1 MGYRVVE
8 INEIEKNPNIAIGVK
23 FPFDGRGIFR
33 KSFTTDEQALTNI
46 KSLLLTRKG
55 ERYEQP
61 TFGTDLLNVLF
72 EPNTPG
78 LKEFIEETISSAI
91 NYWLP
96 YIQISNLDIVTIED
110 DPNMIHEIK
119 VSLTFIVT
127 KTNSEQTITIFAG
140 QDGIVRIE

>member
-8 INEIEKNPNIAIGVK
+8 INEIQNNPNIAIGVK
-23 FPFDGRGIFR
+23 FPFDGR
-33 KSFTTDEQALTNI
+33 
-46 KSLLLTRKG
+46 
-55 ERYEQP
+55 
-61 TFGTDLLNVLF
+61 VLF

>member
-1 MGYRVVE
+1 MAYKVVE

-23 FPFDGRGIFR
+23 FPFDGPGIFQ
-33 KSFTTDEQALTNI
+33 KSFTTDDQALTNI

-61 TFGTDLLNVLF
+61 AFGTDLLNVIF
-72 EPNTPG
+72 EPSTPG
-78 LKEFIEETISSAI
+78 LKEFIEETISSAV

-110 DPNMIHEIK
+110 DPTLIHEVKI
-119 VSLTFIVT
+119 SLTFLVT

-140 QDGIVRIE
+140 QDGIVRLE

>member
-1 MGYRVVE
+1 M
-8 INEIEKNPNIAIGVK
+8 K
-23 FPFDGRGIFR
+23 FKIIQILQLGL
-33 KSFTTDEQALTNI
+33 SF
-46 KSLLLTRKG
+46 LLTAV
-55 ERYEQP
+55 EY
-61 TFGTDLLNVLF
+61 F
-72 EPNTPG
+72 ESHG